1 MRIDLALAHAPRDD
15 LGVLRTE
22 IENDNAGMCVFLHG
36 RLIVDLPAEEGDSP
50 VHPGNYVALAGK
62 SAFKLLAH
70 FLGGRRILGASDHA
84 DEEGEEGEGFHLEM

>member
-1 MRIDLALAHAPRDD
+1 MRECAFFFTGGSLWIC
-15 LGVLRTE
+15 LRRRGILRCTQ
-22 IENDNAGMCVFLHG
+22 
-36 RLIVDLPAEEGDSP
+36 
-50 VHPGNYVALAGK
+50 GNYVALAGK

>member
-1 MRIDLALAHAPRDD
+1 
-15 LGVLRTE
+15 
-22 IENDNAGMCVFLHG
+22 
-36 RLIVDLPAEEGDSP
+36 
-50 VHPGNYVALAGK
+50 VALAGK